1 MKKSIIP
8 FNVASMQVQVVGQ
21 YIFGLCGE
29 AEMAVVFDT
38 TEEKMREALNEFCF
52 RQRFLRE
59 DADVFYILSM
69 FSWYLELK
77 KLK

>member
-1 MKKSIIP
+1 MKKSIIS
-8 FNVASMQVQVVGQ
+8 FNLASMQVQVVGQ

-38 TEEKMREALNEFCF
+38 TEEKMREALNGFRL

-59 DADVFYILSM
+59 DADVFYILST
-69 FSWYLELK
+69 FTWYLTQKSE
-77 KLK
+77 

>member
-8 FNVASMQVQVVGQ
+8 FNLASMQVQVVGQ

-38 TEEKMREALNEFCF
+38 TEEKMREALIEFCF
-52 RQRFLRE
+52 RQRFNRE
-59 DADVFYILSM
+59 DADVFYLLSM
-69 FSWYLELK
+69 FSWFLELK
-77 KLK
+77 KSK

>member
-8 FNVASMQVQVVGQ
+8 FNIASMQVQVVGQ

-38 TEEKMREALNEFCF
+38 TEEKMRQALNGF
-52 RQRFLRE
+52 RLRERFLCE
-59 DADVFYILSM
+59 DADVFYILST
-69 FSWYLELK
+69 FTLYLSLISK
-77 KLK
+77 

>member
-8 FNVASMQVQVVGQ
+8 FNIASMQVQVVGQ

-38 TEEKMREALNEFCF
+38 TEEKMHQALKQFRLRE
-52 RQRFLRE
+52 RFLRE
-59 DADVFYILSM
+59 DADVFYILSI
-69 FSWYLELK
+69 FTWYLFEK
-77 KLK
+77 SK

>member
-8 FNVASMQVQVVGQ
+8 FNIASMQVQVAGQ

-38 TEEKMREALNEFCF
+38 TEEKMREALKEFCF
-52 RQRFLRE
+52 RQRFLCE
-59 DADVFYILSM
+59 DADVLKIVSM
-69 FSWYLELK
+69 FAWYLSLK
-77 KLK
+77 SK

>member
-8 FNVASMQVQVVGQ
+8 FNLASMQVQVVGQ

-38 TEEKMREALNEFCF
+38 TEEKMREALNEFGF
-52 RQRFLRE
+52 RQRLLCE
-59 DADVFYILSM
+59 DADVFSILSM
-69 FSWYLELK
+69 FIWFLSLK
-77 KLK
+77 SK

>member
-8 FNVASMQVQVVGQ
+8 FNIASMQVQVVGQ

-38 TEEKMREALNEFCF
+38 TEEQMREALNEFFF

-59 DADVFYILSM
+59 DADVLKIVSM
-69 FSWYLELK
+69 FAWYLSK
-77 KLK
+77 KSK

>member
-52 RQRFLRE
+52 RQRFNRE

-69 FSWYLELK
+69 FSWFLELK

>member
-8 FNVASMQVQVVGQ
+8 FNLASMQVQVVGQ

-38 TEEKMREALNEFCF
+38 TEEKMRQALKQF
-52 RQRFLRE
+52 RLRERFLRE
-59 DADVFYILSM
+59 DADVFYILSI
-69 FSWYLELK
+69 FTWYLTQKSE
-77 KLK
+77 

>member
-8 FNVASMQVQVVGQ
+8 FNIASMQVQVVGQ

-38 TEEKMREALNEFCF
+38 TEEKMRQALKQF
-52 RQRFLRE
+52 RLRERFLRE
-59 DADVFYILSM
+59 DADVFYILSI
-69 FSWYLELK
+69 FTWYLSQKSE
-77 KLK
+77 

>member
-8 FNVASMQVQVVGQ
+8 FNIASMQVQVVGQ
-21 YIFGLCGE
+21 YLFGLCGE

-38 TEEKMREALNEFCF
+38 TEEKIREALNDFGF

-59 DADVFYILSM
+59 NADVFSILSM
-69 FSWYLELK
+69 FTWFLSLK
-77 KLK
+77 SK

>member
-8 FNVASMQVQVVGQ
+8 FNIASMQVQVVGQ

-38 TEEKMREALNEFCF
+38 TEEKMRQALNEFGL

-59 DADVFYILSM
+59 DADVFYILSI
-69 FSWYLELK
+69 FTWYLSQKSE
-77 KLK
+77 

>member
-8 FNVASMQVQVVGQ
+8 FNIASMQVQVVGQ

-38 TEEKMREALNEFCF
+38 TEEKMRQALKQF
-52 RQRFLRE
+52 RLRERFLRV
-59 DADVFYILSM
+59 DADVFYILSI
-69 FSWYLELK
+69 FTWYLTQKSE
-77 KLK
+77 

>member
-8 FNVASMQVQVVGQ
+8 FNIASMQVQVVGQ

-38 TEEKMREALNEFCF
+38 TEEKMRQALNEFGF

-59 DADVFYILSM
+59 DADVFYILST
-69 FSWYLELK
+69 FTWYLTQK
-77 KLK
+77 SK